1 MNYGYIRVD
10 SVEGSVKYDILSQEG
25 FISRYCKS
33 EGIELDDCIYE
44 DCGFLTPV
52 DLRRLGRL
60 LNKMQSGDRL
70 ICRFPGHL
78 SHDLKELEAI
88 REQCKKDG
96 IILTVLSELHR

>member
-10 SVEGSVKYDILSQEG
+10 SVEGSVKWDILTQESVINR
-25 FISRYCKS
+25 FCKS
-33 EGIELDDCIYE
+33 EGLELDDCIYE

-70 ICRFPGHL
+70 ICRSPGHL
-78 SHDLKELEAI
+78 SHDLKELKAI
-88 REQCKKDG
+88 REQCEKNG
-96 IILTVLSELHR
+96 IVLIVITELHR